1 MKKTLLSVVA
11 GLAVV
16 SAANAGIK
24 ETCLEHPDKLVW
36 VEKTQRCIPINPC
49 ESDDPEIKR
58 VYCDEFF
65 IYADMRDSVK
75 RDKLIKKY
83 LGTNNIDVKLID
95 VWSSYPMERG
105 VMLVRYSGDY
115 RAMPYGGGTESFG
128 SFYPHWVACN
138 IYGGYIGVYT
148 GDEEAD
154 NEEKYTRCAGDG
166 INQSTC
172 QELANFVSDLENRN
186 VNYKYEGYMEGIGG
200 SCQLEIPFYLQ
211 R

>member
-1 MKKTLLSVVA
+1 MKSPWLVHFAL
-11 GLAVV
+11 
-16 SAANAGIK
+16 GI
-24 ETCLEHPDKLVW
+24 
-36 VEKTQRCIPINPC
+36 
-49 ESDDPEIKR
+49 
-58 VYCDEFF
+58 
-65 IYADMRDSVK
+65 
-75 RDKLIKKY
+75 
-83 LGTNNIDVKLID
+83 
-95 VWSSYPMERG
+95 
-105 VMLVRYSGDY
+105 
-115 RAMPYGGGTESFG
+115 GGGTESFG